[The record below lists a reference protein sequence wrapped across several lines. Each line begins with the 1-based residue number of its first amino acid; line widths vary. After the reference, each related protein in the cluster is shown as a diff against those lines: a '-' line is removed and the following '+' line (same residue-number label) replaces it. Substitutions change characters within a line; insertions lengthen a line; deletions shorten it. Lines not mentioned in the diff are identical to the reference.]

1 MIMAED
7 YRVLW
12 GVPSG
17 SQKTNFTYAYILNLA
32 EPNKV
37 LVFTKKSVYLFLGDS
52 DAETDFICIVIEVMW
67 VGE

>member
-1 MIMAED
+1 MENIHIFLKNPFLDEIII
-7 YRVLW
+7 
-12 GVPSG
+12 
-17 SQKTNFTYAYILNLA
+17 TYAYILNLA